1 MSPPDCDQ
9 FAQKHYFEAAI
20 YSSFIK
26 DCQRVLDIGSGG
38 GFPGIP
44 LAIMHPEVQFILLDK
59 RERCTR
65 FLKTVIQELF
75 LTNVTVIT
83 GRAEDLGQKKIKVDC
98 VIARAVSRIYDILS
112 WSLPVLTKNGTVIL
126 GKKPDIEKEAAHA
139 EQLPFTLVN
148 TIEQTFGLLVVY
160 RLDKNLAQ
168 GTESN
173 YK

>member
-20 YSSFIK
+20 YSPFIM

-44 LAIMHPEVQFILLDK
+44 LAIMNSQVEFILLDK

-65 FLKTVIQELF
+65 FLKTVIQELL

-83 GRAEDLGQKKIKVDC
+83 GRAEDLGQEKIKVDC

-112 WSLPVLTKNGTVIL
+112 WSVPVLSKNGTVIL
-126 GKKPDIEKEAAHA
+126 GKKSDIEKEAAHA
-139 EQLPFTLVN
+139 EQLPFRLREMV
-148 TIEQTFGLLVVY
+148 QQSFGLLAVY
-160 RLDKNLAQ
+160 QMN
-168 GTESN
+168 E
-173 YK
+173 